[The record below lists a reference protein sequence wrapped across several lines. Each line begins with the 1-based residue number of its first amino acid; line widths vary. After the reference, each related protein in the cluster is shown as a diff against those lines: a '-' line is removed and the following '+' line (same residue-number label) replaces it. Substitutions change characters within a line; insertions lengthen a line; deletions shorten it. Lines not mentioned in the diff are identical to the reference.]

1 VGLVV
6 VELELQVSRL
16 VVPELVDKEI
26 LVGLVFNKVK
36 LVLVEVVVELVQLVK
51 LVQMIQ
57 AETVVLGV
65 LIQFQRQVAIF
76 VMPAVV
82 EALVMPQEML

>member
-36 LVLVEVVVELVQLVK
+36 LVLVEVVVELVQLVEMH
-51 LVQMIQ
+51 QMVI
-57 AETVVLGV
+57 
-65 LIQFQRQVAIF
+65 
-76 VMPAVV
+76 
-82 EALVMPQEML
+82 